1 MEFIIP
7 QKRNRPFIP
16 LVGPDGQTILLMDFG
31 TLDGHQAEE
40 IAAKI
45 AESKPKKL
53 LVPRHVM
60 ITRMRDR
67 LTKEISGYRIEQEE
81 A

>member
-1 MEFIIP
+1 MEIIVP
-7 QKRNRPFIP
+7 KKTIRPFIP
-16 LVGPDGQTILLMDFG
+16 LVGSDGMPIFLMDFG

-45 AESKPKKL
+45 RESKPRKL
-53 LVPRHVM
+53 LVPRHVA
-60 ITRMRDR
+60 ITRLRNK
-67 LTKEISGYRIEQEE
+67 LTGEISGYRIEQEN